1 MTSHDAMYC
10 MTVIMCLFIVQKRKE
25 NQNKRKEKSNQNKIS
40 EFKHTV
46 TSKIREKIEILEKN
60 QSRK

>member
-10 MTVIMCLFIVQKRKE
+10 MTVVMCLFIVQKRKE
-25 NQNKRKEKSNQNKIS
+25 NQKKRKEKSNQNKIS

-46 TSKIREKIEILEKN
+46 TSKIREK
-60 QSRK
+60 